1 MHPTIKTNKR
11 HSKEIFITRFL
22 LSNQV
27 KECRQDL
34 VWAIG
39 GTSGTIENNKKVKL
53 VAEPKSGDCPE
64 GFITSNIGQ
73 RKPSLSF
80 VPMCLDAHT
89 NQLLMLHCYK
99 LVAHLKL

>member
-1 MHPTIKTNKR
+1 MVRIEAIAERP
-11 HSKEIFITRFL
+11 
-22 LSNQV
+22 
-27 KECRQDL
+27 RQIH
-34 VWAIG
+34 WATG

-89 NQLLMLHCYK
+89 HQLLMLHCYK